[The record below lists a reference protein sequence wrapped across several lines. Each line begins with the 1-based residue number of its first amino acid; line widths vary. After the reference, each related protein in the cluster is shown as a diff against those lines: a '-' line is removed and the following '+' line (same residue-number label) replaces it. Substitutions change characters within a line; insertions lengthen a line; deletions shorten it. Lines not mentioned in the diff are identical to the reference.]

1 MQKQSVNIEMLTRK
15 GCRRIAVKPGLK
27 LSQVIREASLPLG
40 FSCGGRGVCTACS
53 VWVKG
58 PASQLSEK
66 ESHLLAGDEI
76 LREGWQRRISCL
88 TYVNASISIT
98 TDYW

>member
-1 MQKQSVNIEMLTRK
+1 MQKQSVNIEFLTRK
-15 GCRRIAVKPGLK
+15 GCRRIAVKQGLK

-40 FSCGGRGVCTACS
+40 FSCGGRGICTACS

-58 PASQLSEK
+58 PASKVSEK
-66 ESHLLAGDEI
+66 ESNLLAGEEI
-76 LREGWQRRISCL
+76 LRASWQRRISCL
-88 TYVNASISIT
+88 TYVSESISIT